1 MQDLE
6 YGEKTENVENE
17 KCALYALEYWEKTE
31 KRGKRDTHTVGLGIW
46 RENQSVLSQ
55 LTGFLMSSQCLW
67 IGCGNNSSF

>member
-46 RENQSVLSQ
+46 RENLKRWKMRHKHGM
-55 LTGFLMSSQCLW
+55 TW
-67 IGCGNNSSF
+67 IMARNTEKREK